1 MKLLNKRLDTQQ
13 KKQEVKN
20 KFNVMV
26 NENIVPQRITTEGR
40 LLVLEDKEKEMECSI
55 YENYFFF
62 LNSQM
67 G

>member
-20 KFNVMV
+20 KFNVMI
-26 NENIVPQRITTEGR
+26 NENIDPQRITTEGR

-55 YENYFFF
+55 
-62 LNSQM
+62 
-67 G
+67 